1 MVDYIKHKKS
11 TVLKGFYAMQKYA
24 QGQELKYRDDAIL
37 GSYWSGISDG
47 LEAVIQA
54 TERS

>member
-11 TVLKGFYAMQKYA
+11 TVLKGFYAMQQYA
-24 QGQELKYRDDAIL
+24 QKQELKYCDDAIL
-37 GSYWSGISDG
+37 GSYWSGISDA